1 VNTFTRI
8 VKMGQ
13 KGGNVRMKKLLAS
26 ILVAGMALVP
36 VLSLAAEVPA
46 LTPVQR
52 ATKAA
57 ADADLIYQQALAL
70 QVKVQQEADL
80 AAANVAKATEDLKIA
95 VASGDQAKI
104 KAATDALK
112 KAKFVAADATRK
124 VRAMARQVERLKVF
138 AERAKQA
145 AAVAASPDI
154 KVAEKAA
161 NDAEGFAARAVR
173 VSKSIE
179 EILKPRPAI
188 DIIGVTIPPTTTSTT
203 QPSPTPVG
211 ERG

>member
-1 VNTFTRI
+1 
-8 VKMGQ
+8 
-13 KGGNVRMKKLLAS
+13 MKKLLAS

-36 VLSLAAEVPA
+36 VLS
-46 LTPVQR
+46 
-52 ATKAA
+52 
-57 ADADLIYQQALAL
+57 
-70 QVKVQQEADL
+70 L

-145 AAVAASPDI
+145 AALAASPDI